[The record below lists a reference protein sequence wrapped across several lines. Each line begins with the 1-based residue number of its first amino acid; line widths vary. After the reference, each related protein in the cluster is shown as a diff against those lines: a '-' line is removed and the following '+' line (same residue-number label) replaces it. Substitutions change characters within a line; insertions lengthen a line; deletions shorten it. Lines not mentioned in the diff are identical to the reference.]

1 MIYNDI
7 YAGWFV
13 CQDVVGAAET
23 GSGKTLAFGLPI
35 LQRLLEEREKAERQL
50 PENGELDEKVAST
63 GLLRALII
71 TPTRELAL
79 QVMILILQLFSFI
92 ISK

>member
-1 MIYNDI
+1 M
-7 YAGWFV
+7 
-13 CQDVVGAAET
+13 GAAET

-35 LQRLLEEREKAERQL
+35 LQRLLEERDKAERLLTQ
-50 PENGELDEKVAST
+50 NGELDEKVAST

-79 QVMILILQLFSFI
+79 QVMILILLVFLYYFKI
-92 ISK
+92 IS